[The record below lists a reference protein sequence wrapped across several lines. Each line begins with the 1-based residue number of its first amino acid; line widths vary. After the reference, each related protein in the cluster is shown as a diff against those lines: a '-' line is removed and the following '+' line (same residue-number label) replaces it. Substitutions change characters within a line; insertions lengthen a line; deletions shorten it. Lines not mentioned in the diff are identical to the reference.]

1 MGEWV
6 VRAMRLDEAEQVHA
20 LFDDRHRRASGRQ
33 FPLTVQRMRDQ
44 FSGPD
49 RDPALDLTTVELDG
63 VPVAHSVVY
72 ARAPYTEVV
81 AFPAVA
87 VDLSAADADQVMR
100 LLVDRLE
107 LAARAR
113 VGDGS
118 EAEGE
123 HALAVE
129 LFDGETDL
137 AASLTGLGFR
147 LARRAFEMEM
157 ELPRELAPPLPPPG
171 VTLRRWDPA
180 RDREGVVSVLVAAF
194 RDHHGDAG
202 NEESSA
208 HFLDRADIRD
218 DQTFV
223 AEDDEGPVGVVVS
236 LDRGDTG
243 YVSSLGVLRRG
254 RGLGVGRA
262 LLQGALAGFVADGLA
277 RAALDVDAENLT
289 GATRLY
295 ESVGMRPVVVY
306 ALWLRPLTR

>member
-1 MGEWV
+1 MGDWV
-6 VRAMRLDEAEQVHA
+6 VRAMRLDEAEQAHA
-20 LFDDRHRRASGRQ
+20 SYDDRHRHACGRE
-33 FPLTVQRMRDQ
+33 FPLTVHRMREQ

-49 RDPALDLTTVELDG
+49 RIPELDLTTVELDG
-63 VPVAHSVVY
+63 QPVAHNVVY

-87 VDLSAADADQVMR
+87 VDLSAADADRAMR

-113 VGDGS
+113 VGDGG
-118 EAEGE
+118 EGK

-137 AASLTGLGFR
+137 AATLTALGFR

-157 ELPRELAPPLPPPG
+157 ELPRELAAPVPPPG
-171 VTLRRWDPA
+171 VTLRRWDSA
-180 RDREGVVSVLVAAF
+180 RDRDGVVSVLVAAF

-208 HFLDRADIRD
+208 HFLDRDDIRD

-223 AEDDEGPVGVVVS
+223 AEDDQGPVGVVVS

-254 RGLGVGRA
+254 RGRGVGRA
-262 LLQGALAGFVADGLA
+262 LLLAALAGFVADGLA

-306 ALWLRPLTR
+306 ALWLRPLAR